1 MAQYNTDTYNDTQ
14 YNLTQFV
21 ASLTETIT
29 ASDDLTK
36 QIGVVKTDSEALADV
51 ISDGVSMAAMLETVN
66 ILQRARTPHMYN
78 GGLYNWYMYN
88 TRLDDDEILLMA
100 QKALTDSFTSSD
112 AIISIDMIKE
122 CLETLTPADSLA
134 MSQIL
139 APFIEFLF
147 SFDAARAEISN
158 KALYDTIRV
167 NDWLTIRH
175 TPFVEYWND

>member
-1 MAQYNTDTYNDTQ
+1 MAQYNTDAYNDTQ
-14 YNLTQFV
+14 FNLTQFAV
-21 ASLTETIT
+21 GLLETVT
-29 ASDDLTK
+29 PTDTLTK
-36 QIGVVKTDSEALADV
+36 EIGIVKTDSEALADV
-51 ISDGVSMAAMLETVN
+51 ISDGVNMAAMLETVN

-112 AIISIDMIKE
+112 AITSINAIKVL
-122 CLETLTPADSLA
+122 LETLTPADSLA

-147 SFDAARAEISN
+147 SFDAVRAEISN

-175 TPFVEYWND
+175 TPFVEYWHD